1 MNPIFSCRHITQEFE
16 HFKLAD
22 ITFALEAGCILGV
35 IGRNG
40 SGKTTLLRTL
50 MGMQSTQGDAKILGY
65 SLQKD
70 EKEYKKRIAYVLNES
85 PFRMNVNA
93 LTNGRL
99 FGRYYDSF
107 DLERYKE
114 LLERYEI
121 LEHPEKLQSVRQGK
135 KNIQALNRLSQ
146 GQQIQQQLAF
156 ALSYDASV
164 YFMDEPTGNLD
175 VEFRDTFYEEI
186 RKLVSD
192 ERKSLIYASHLIEEM
207 EYFADYILWLREQ
220 NGISQIYF
228 YGTVDELRDRYR
240 IIEAEDEVLREIPS
254 ERILGG
260 RKETNHNEWLIDV
273 EQYELPASIRECVR
287 YPELKEIMYYV
298 EKGEVIENV

>member
-1 MNPIFSCRHITQEFE
+1 MNPIFSCRHITQELE
-16 HFKLAD
+16 HFKLTD
-22 ITFALEAGCILGV
+22 ITFALDAGCVLGV
-35 IGRNG
+35 IGKNG

-93 LTNGRL
+93 VTNGRL

-107 DLERYKE
+107 NLERYKE
-114 LLERYEI
+114 LLERYGI
-121 LEHPEKLQSVRQGK
+121 LDHPEKLQSVRQGK
-135 KNIQALNRLSQ
+135 KNIQAMNRLSQ
-146 GQQIQQQLAF
+146 GQQIRQQLAF
-156 ALSYDASV
+156 ALSYDAHV

-192 ERKSLIYASHLIEEM
+192 ERKSVIYASHLIEEM
-207 EYFADYILWLREQ
+207 ENFADYILWLRAQ

>member
-1 MNPIFSCRHITQEFE
+1 MNPIFSCKQITQEWE
-16 HFKLAD
+16 HFQLKD
-22 ITFALEAGCILGV
+22 ITFALEEGCVLGV

-99 FGRYYDSF
+99 FGRYYDRF
-107 DLERYKE
+107 DQ
-114 LLERYEI
+114 ERYEELLQQYGI
-121 LEHPEKLQSVRQGK
+121 IEHPEKLRSVCHGK

-146 GQQIQQQLAF
+146 GQQIRQQLAF

-192 ERKSLIYASHLIEEM
+192 ERKSVIYASHLVEEM
-207 EYFADYILWLREQ
+207 ENFADYILWLREQ
-220 NGISQIYF
+220 NGVSRIYF

>member
-22 ITFALEAGCILGV
+22 IAFALEAGCILGV

-121 LEHPEKLQSVRQGK
+121 LEHAEKLQSVRQGK

-186 RKLVSD
+186 RKLISD
-192 ERKSLIYASHLIEEM
+192 ERKSVIYASHLIEEM

-240 IIEAEDEVLREIPS
+240 IIEAEDEVLRGIPS

-273 EQYELPASIRECVR
+273 EQYELPASIRKCVR

>member
-186 RKLVSD
+186 RKLISD
-192 ERKSLIYASHLIEEM
+192 ERKSVIYASHLIEEM

-273 EQYELPASIRECVR
+273 EQYELPASIRECAR

>member
-192 ERKSLIYASHLIEEM
+192 ERKSVIYASHLIEEM

-240 IIEAEDEVLREIPS
+240 IIEAEDEVLRGIPS
-254 ERILGG
+254 ERILGR
-260 RKETNHNEWLIDV
+260 RKETNHNEWLINV
-273 EQYELPASIRECVR
+273 EQYELPASIRKCVR

>member
-192 ERKSLIYASHLIEEM
+192 ERKSVIYASHLIEEM

>member
-1 MNPIFSCRHITQEFE
+1 MNPIFSCKHITQEFE

-192 ERKSLIYASHLIEEM
+192 ERKSVIYASHLIEEM

-228 YGTVDELRDRYR
+228 YGTVDGLRDRYR
-240 IIEAEDEVLREIPS
+240 IIEAEDEVLRGIPS

>member
-192 ERKSLIYASHLIEEM
+192 ERKSVIYASHLIEEM

-228 YGTVDELRDRYR
+228 YGTVDELRDCYR
-240 IIEAEDEVLREIPS
+240 IIEAEDEVLRGIPS

-273 EQYELPASIRECVR
+273 EQYELPASIRKCVR

>member
-1 MNPIFSCRHITQEFE
+1 MNSIFSCNHITQELE

-22 ITFALEAGCILGV
+22 ITFTLDAGCILGV
-35 IGRNG
+35 IGKNG

-50 MGMQSTQGDAKILGY
+50 MGIQSTQGDARILGY
-65 SLQKD
+65 SLRKD

-85 PFRMNVNA
+85 PFLMNVNA
-93 LTNGRL
+93 VTNGRL

-192 ERKSLIYASHLIEEM
+192 ERKSVIYASHLIEEM
-207 EYFADYILWLREQ
+207 ENFADYILWLREQ

-240 IIEAEDEVLREIPS
+240 IIEAEDEVLRGIPS

-260 RKETNHNEWLIDV
+260 RKETNHNEWLINV
-273 EQYELPASIRECVR
+273 EQYELPASIRKCVR

>member
-16 HFKLAD
+16 HFKLAA

-192 ERKSLIYASHLIEEM
+192 ERKSVIYASHLIEEM

>member
-192 ERKSLIYASHLIEEM
+192 ERKSVIYASHLIEEM

-260 RKETNHNEWLIDV
+260 RKETNHNEWLVDV
-273 EQYELPASIRECVR
+273 EQYELPASIGECAR

>member
-1 MNPIFSCRHITQEFE
+1 MNPIFSCKHITQELE

-22 ITFALEAGCILGV
+22 ITFALDAGCILGV
-35 IGRNG
+35 IGKNG

-50 MGMQSTQGDAKILGY
+50 MGMQSTQGDARILGY
-65 SLQKD
+65 SLRKD
-70 EKEYKKRIAYVLNES
+70 EKEYKKRMAYVLNES

-93 LTNGRL
+93 VTNGRL

-107 DLERYKE
+107 NLERYKE
-114 LLERYEI
+114 LLERYGI

-146 GQQIQQQLAF
+146 GQQIRQQLAF

-175 VEFRDTFYEEI
+175 VDFRDTFYEEI

-192 ERKSLIYASHLIEEM
+192 ERKSVIYASHLVEEM
-207 EYFADYILWLREQ
+207 ENFADYILWLREQ
-220 NGISQIYF
+220 NGVSQIYF
-228 YGTVDELRDRYR
+228 YGTVDELRDQYR

>member
-40 SGKTTLLRTL
+40 RGKTTLLRTL

-192 ERKSLIYASHLIEEM
+192 ERKSVIYASHLIEEM
-207 EYFADYILWLREQ
+207 ENFADYILWLREQ

-240 IIEAEDEVLREIPS
+240 IIEAEDEVLRGIPS

-273 EQYELPASIRECVR
+273 EQYELPASIRKCVR

>member
-121 LEHPEKLQSVRQGK
+121 LDHPEKLQSVRQGK

-192 ERKSLIYASHLIEEM
+192 ERKSVIYASHLIEEM

>member
-1 MNPIFSCRHITQEFE
+1 MNPIFSCRHITQAFE

-192 ERKSLIYASHLIEEM
+192 ERKSVIYASHLIEEM

-240 IIEAEDEVLREIPS
+240 IIEAEDEVLRGIPS

-273 EQYELPASIRECVR
+273 EQYELPASIRKCVR

>member
-1 MNPIFSCRHITQEFE
+1 MNPIFSCKHITQELE

-22 ITFALEAGCILGV
+22 ITFALDAGCILGV
-35 IGRNG
+35 IGKNG

-50 MGMQSTQGDAKILGY
+50 MGMQSTQGDARILGY

-70 EKEYKKRIAYVLNES
+70 EKEYKKRMAYVLNES

-107 DLERYKE
+107 N
-114 LLERYEI
+114 LERYEELLQQYGI
-121 LEHPEKLQSVRQGK
+121 IEHLEKLQYVCHGK

-146 GQQIQQQLAF
+146 GQQIRQQLAF

-192 ERKSLIYASHLIEEM
+192 ERKSVIYASHLVEEM
-207 EYFADYILWLREQ
+207 ENFADYILWLREQ
-220 NGISQIYF
+220 NGISRIYF

-240 IIEAEDEVLREIPS
+240 IIEAEDEILMEIPS

-260 RKETNHNEWLIDV
+260 GKETNHNEWLIDV
-273 EQYELPASIRECVR
+273 EQYELPASIRECAR

>member
-1 MNPIFSCRHITQEFE
+1 MNPIFSCKQITQEWE
-16 HFKLAD
+16 HFQLKD
-22 ITFALEAGCILGV
+22 ITFALEEGCVLGV

-99 FGRYYDSF
+99 FGRYYDRF
-107 DLERYKE
+107 DQ
-114 LLERYEI
+114 ERYEELLQQYGI
-121 LEHPEKLQSVRQGK
+121 IEHPEKLRSVCHGK

-146 GQQIQQQLAF
+146 GQQIRQQLAF

-175 VEFRDTFYEEI
+175 VEFRDAFYEEI

-192 ERKSLIYASHLIEEM
+192 ERKSVIYASHLVEEM
-207 EYFADYILWLREQ
+207 ENFADYILWLREQ
-220 NGISQIYF
+220 NGVSRIYF

-240 IIEAEDEVLREIPS
+240 IIEAEDEVLRGIPS

-273 EQYELPASIRECVR
+273 EQYELPASIRECAR

>member
-1 MNPIFSCRHITQEFE
+1 MNPIFSCRHITQELE

-22 ITFALEAGCILGV
+22 ITFALDAGCILGV
-35 IGRNG
+35 IGKNG

-50 MGMQSTQGDAKILGY
+50 MGMQSTQGDARILGY

-93 LTNGRL
+93 VTNGRL

-107 DLERYKE
+107 N
-114 LLERYEI
+114 LERYEDLLQQYGI
-121 LEHPEKLQSVRQGK
+121 IEHLEKLQYVCHGK

-146 GQQIQQQLAF
+146 GQQIRQQLAF

-192 ERKSLIYASHLIEEM
+192 ERKSVIYASHLVEEM
-207 EYFADYILWLREQ
+207 ENFADYILWLREQ
-220 NGISQIYF
+220 NGVSRIYF

-240 IIEAEDEVLREIPS
+240 IIEAGDEMLREIPS

>member
-70 EKEYKKRIAYVLNES
+70 EKEYKKRMAYVLNES

-192 ERKSLIYASHLIEEM
+192 ERKSVIYASHLIEEM

-240 IIEAEDEVLREIPS
+240 IIEAEDEVLRGIPS

>member
-99 FGRYYDSF
+99 FGRYYDRF
-107 DLERYKE
+107 DQERYEE

-192 ERKSLIYASHLIEEM
+192 ERKSVIYASHLIEEM

>member
-192 ERKSLIYASHLIEEM
+192 ERKSVIYASHLIEEM

-240 IIEAEDEVLREIPS
+240 IIEAEDEVLRGIPS

-273 EQYELPASIRECVR
+273 EQYELPASIRECAR

>member
-1 MNPIFSCRHITQEFE
+1 MNPIFSCKRISQELE
-16 HFKLAD
+16 HFMLAD
-22 ITFALEAGCILGV
+22 ITFALDAGCILGV
-35 IGRNG
+35 IGKNG

-50 MGMQSTQGDAKILGY
+50 MGIQSTQGDAKILGY
-65 SLQKD
+65 SLRKD
-70 EKEYKKRIAYVLNES
+70 EKEYKKRMAYVLNES

-93 LTNGRL
+93 VTNGRL

-107 DLERYKE
+107 NLERYKE
-114 LLERYEI
+114 LLERYGI
-121 LEHPEKLQSVRQGK
+121 IEHPEKLRSVCHGK
-135 KNIQALNRLSQ
+135 KNIQAMNRLSQ
-146 GQQIQQQLAF
+146 GQQIRQQLAF
-156 ALSYDASV
+156 ALSYDARV

-192 ERKSLIYASHLIEEM
+192 ERKSVIYASHLVEEM
-207 EYFADYILWLREQ
+207 ENLADYILWLREQ
-220 NGISQIYF
+220 NGVSRIYF

-240 IIEAEDEVLREIPS
+240 IIEAGDEVLREIPS

>member
-1 MNPIFSCRHITQEFE
+1 MNPIFSCRHITQELE
-16 HFKLAD
+16 HFKLTD
-22 ITFALEAGCILGV
+22 ITFALDAGCVLGV
-35 IGRNG
+35 IGKNG
-40 SGKTTLLRTL
+40 SGKTTLLRAL

-85 PFRMNVNA
+85 PFLMNVNA
-93 LTNGRL
+93 VTNGRL

-107 DLERYKE
+107 NLERYKE
-114 LLERYEI
+114 LLERYGI
-121 LEHPEKLQSVRQGK
+121 LDHPEKLQSVRQGK

-192 ERKSLIYASHLIEEM
+192 ERKSVIYASHLIEEM

-240 IIEAEDEVLREIPS
+240 IIEAEDEVLRGIPS

-273 EQYELPASIRECVR
+273 EQYELPASIRKCVR

>member
-16 HFKLAD
+16 HFKLVD
-22 ITFALEAGCILGV
+22 ITFALEAGCTLGV

-192 ERKSLIYASHLIEEM
+192 ERKSVIYASHLIEEM

-240 IIEAEDEVLREIPS
+240 IIEAEDEVLRGIPS

-260 RKETNHNEWLIDV
+260 RKETNRNEWLIDV
-273 EQYELPASIRECVR
+273 EQYELPASIRKCVR

>member
-16 HFKLAD
+16 HFKLVD

-192 ERKSLIYASHLIEEM
+192 ERKSVIYASHLIEEM

-240 IIEAEDEVLREIPS
+240 IIEAEDEVLRGIPS

-260 RKETNHNEWLIDV
+260 RKETNRNEWLIDV
-273 EQYELPASIRECVR
+273 EQYELPASIRKCVR

>member
-1 MNPIFSCRHITQEFE
+1 MNSIFSCRHITQELE

-22 ITFALEAGCILGV
+22 ITFALDAGCILGV
-35 IGRNG
+35 IGKNG

-50 MGMQSTQGDAKILGY
+50 MGIQSTQGDARILGY
-65 SLQKD
+65 SLRKD
-70 EKEYKKRIAYVLNES
+70 EKEYKKRMAYVLNES

-93 LTNGRL
+93 VTNGRL

-107 DLERYKE
+107 N
-114 LLERYEI
+114 LERYEELLQQYGI
-121 LEHPEKLQSVRQGK
+121 IEHLEKLQYVCHGK
-135 KNIQALNRLSQ
+135 KNIQAMNRLSQ
-146 GQQIQQQLAF
+146 GQQIRQQLAF

-192 ERKSLIYASHLIEEM
+192 ERKSVIYASHLIEEM

>member
-1 MNPIFSCRHITQEFE
+1 MNPIFSCKHISQELE

-35 IGRNG
+35 IGKNG

-50 MGMQSTQGDAKILGY
+50 MGMQSTQGDARILGY
-65 SLQKD
+65 SLRKD
-70 EKEYKKRIAYVLNES
+70 EKEYKKRMAYVLNES

-93 LTNGRL
+93 VTNGRL
-99 FGRYYDSF
+99 FGRYYDGF
-107 DLERYKE
+107 NLERYEK
-114 LLERYEI
+114 LLERYGI

-146 GQQIQQQLAF
+146 GQQIRQQLAF
-156 ALSYDASV
+156 ALSYDARV

-192 ERKSLIYASHLIEEM
+192 ERKSVIYASHLIEEM

-220 NGISQIYF
+220 NGISRIYF

-240 IIEAEDEVLREIPS
+240 IIEAEDEVLGDIPS

-260 RKETNHNEWLIDV
+260 RKEKNHNEWLIDM
-273 EQYELPASIRECVR
+273 EQYELPAAIREYAR

>member
-16 HFKLAD
+16 HFKLVD

-70 EKEYKKRIAYVLNES
+70 EKEYKERIAYVLNES

-192 ERKSLIYASHLIEEM
+192 ERKSVIYASHLIEEM

-240 IIEAEDEVLREIPS
+240 IIEAEDEVLRGIPS

-260 RKETNHNEWLIDV
+260 RKETNRNEWLIDV
-273 EQYELPASIRECVR
+273 EQYELPASIRKCVR

>member
-1 MNPIFSCRHITQEFE
+1 MNPIFSCKHITQELE

-35 IGRNG
+35 IGKNG

-50 MGMQSTQGDAKILGY
+50 MGMQSTQGDARILGY
-65 SLQKD
+65 SLRKD
-70 EKEYKKRIAYVLNES
+70 EKEYKKRMAYVLNES

-93 LTNGRL
+93 VTNGRL
-99 FGRYYDSF
+99 FGRYYDRF
-107 DLERYKE
+107 DLERYEK
-114 LLERYEI
+114 LLERYGI

-135 KNIQALNRLSQ
+135 KNIRALNRLSQ
-146 GQQIQQQLAF
+146 GQQIRQQLAF
-156 ALSYDASV
+156 ALSYDARV

-192 ERKSLIYASHLIEEM
+192 ERKSVIYASHLVEEM
-207 EYFADYILWLREQ
+207 ENFADYILWLREQ
-220 NGISQIYF
+220 NGISRIYF

-240 IIEAEDEVLREIPS
+240 IIEAEDEILMEIPS

-273 EQYELPASIRECVR
+273 ERYELPAAIREYAR

>member
-50 MGMQSTQGDAKILGY
+50 MGMQGTKGNAAIAGY

-70 EKEYKKRIAYVLNES
+70 EKEYKKRMAYVLNES

-99 FGRYYDSF
+99 FGRYYASF
-107 DLERYKE
+107 NLERYEE
-114 LLERYEI
+114 LLERYGI

-135 KNIQALNRLSQ
+135 KNIQAMNRLSQ
-146 GQQIQQQLAF
+146 GQQIRQQLAF
-156 ALSYDASV
+156 ALSYDANV

-175 VEFRDTFYEEI
+175 VEFWDMFYEEI

-192 ERKSLIYASHLIEEM
+192 ERKSVIYASHLVEEM
-207 EYFADYILWLREQ
+207 EHFADYILWLREQ

-228 YGTVDELRDRYR
+228 YGTVDALRDRYR
-240 IIEAEDEVLREIPS
+240 IIEAEDEIMERIPS

-260 RKETNHNEWLIDV
+260 RKETNHNEWLIDMD
-273 EQYELPASIRECVR
+273 QYELPAAIREYAR

-298 EKGEVIENV
+298 EKGEVIGNV

>member
-16 HFKLAD
+16 HFKLVD

-192 ERKSLIYASHLIEEM
+192 ERKSVIYASHLIEEM

-240 IIEAEDEVLREIPS
+240 IIEAEDEVLRGIPS

-273 EQYELPASIRECVR
+273 EQYELPASIRKCVR

>member
-1 MNPIFSCRHITQEFE
+1 MNPIFSCKQITQEWE
-16 HFKLAD
+16 HFQLKD
-22 ITFALEAGCILGV
+22 ITFALEEGCVLGV

-99 FGRYYDSF
+99 FGRYYDRF
-107 DLERYKE
+107 DQ
-114 LLERYEI
+114 ERYEELLQQYGI
-121 LEHPEKLQSVRQGK
+121 IEHPEKLRSVCHGK

-146 GQQIQQQLAF
+146 GQQIRQQLAF

-175 VEFRDTFYEEI
+175 VEFRDAFYEEI

-192 ERKSLIYASHLIEEM
+192 ERKSVIYASHLVEEM
-207 EYFADYILWLREQ
+207 ENFADYILWLREQ

-228 YGTVDELRDRYR
+228 YGTVDELRNRYR
-240 IIEAEDEVLREIPS
+240 IIEAEDEVLRGIPS

-298 EKGEVIENV
+298 EKGEVIGNV

>member
-192 ERKSLIYASHLIEEM
+192 ERKSVIYASHLVEEM
-207 EYFADYILWLREQ
+207 ENFADYILWLREQ

-273 EQYELPASIRECVR
+273 EQYELPVSIRECVR

>member
-1 MNPIFSCRHITQEFE
+1 MNPIFSCRHITQELE

-22 ITFALEAGCILGV
+22 ITFTLDAGCILGV
-35 IGRNG
+35 IGKNG

-50 MGMQSTQGDAKILGY
+50 MGIQSTQGDAKILGY
-65 SLQKD
+65 SLRKD

-85 PFRMNVNA
+85 PFLMNVNA
-93 LTNGRL
+93 VTNGRL
-99 FGRYYDSF
+99 FGRYYDRF
-107 DLERYKE
+107 DP
-114 LLERYEI
+114 ERYEELLQQYGI
-121 LEHPEKLQSVRQGK
+121 IEHPEKLQYVCHGK

-146 GQQIQQQLAF
+146 GQQIRQQLAF

-192 ERKSLIYASHLIEEM
+192 ERKSVIYASHLVEEM
-207 EYFADYILWLREQ
+207 ENFADYILWLREQ

-240 IIEAEDEVLREIPS
+240 IIEAEDEVLRDIPA

>member
-99 FGRYYDSF
+99 FGRYYDRF
-107 DLERYKE
+107 DQERYEE

-192 ERKSLIYASHLIEEM
+192 ERKSVIYASHLIEEM

-240 IIEAEDEVLREIPS
+240 IIEAEDEVLGDIPA

-298 EKGEVIENV
+298 EKGEVIGNV